1 LYSDAIAYPILPGLQ
16 PNRRLLMAMYIAI
29 EGGDGS
35 GKSTVATAIE
45 KRLNALGHR
54 TVVVREPGSTP
65 LGEEI
70 RKLLLDG
77 EAMAPWAEAFLFA
90 AQRAQL
96 AAEVISPA
104 LQGGMWVISDRTYFS
119 SVAYQGAGR
128 GLGMET
134 VRDINETGLEG
145 VEPDRVFV
153 LDIDVDVALGR
164 QGRPDRIGAEDPSFH
179 RAVRGAYQ
187 QLADAEPDRVKIIDN
202 TMDLAQVVEAIMGQL
217 T

>member
-1 LYSDAIAYPILPGLQ
+1 MGA
-16 PNRRLLMAMYIAI
+16 YIAI

-35 GKSTVATAIE
+35 GKSTVATAVE
-45 KRLNALGHR
+45 ERLNALGYE
-54 TVVVREPGSTP
+54 TVMVREPGSTA

-77 EAMAPWAEAFLFA
+77 DHMAPWAEAFLFA

-96 AAEVISPA
+96 AAEVIAPA
-104 LQGGMWVISDRTYFS
+104 LAAGKWVISDRTYFS

-128 GLGMET
+128 GLGTET
-134 VRDINETGLEG
+134 VRSINETGLEG
-145 VEPDRVFV
+145 VEPDHVFV

-164 QGRPDRIGAEDPSFH
+164 QGSPDRIGGEGPSFH

-187 QLADAEPDRVKIIDN
+187 QLAETEPERVKIIDN
-202 TMDLAQVVEAIMGQL
+202 SMDLDTVVVEIMAHL
-217 T
+217 S

>member
-1 LYSDAIAYPILPGLQ
+1 MGA
-16 PNRRLLMAMYIAI
+16 YIAI

-35 GKSTVATAIE
+35 GKSTVATAVE
-45 KRLNALGHR
+45 ERLRSLGHE
-54 TVVVREPGSTP
+54 TVMVREPGSTA

-77 EAMAPWAEAFLFA
+77 DHMTPWAEAFLFA

-104 LQGGMWVISDRTYFS
+104 LSAGKWVISDRTYFS

-128 GLGMET
+128 GLGTET
-134 VRDINETGLEG
+134 VRSINETGLEG
-145 VEPDRVFV
+145 VEPEHVFV

-164 QGRPDRIGAEDPSFH
+164 QGRPDRIGGEDAAFH
-179 RAVRGAYQ
+179 RSVRGAYQ
-187 QLADAEPDRVKIIDN
+187 QLAEVEPERVKIIDN
-202 TMDLAQVVEAIMGQL
+202 TMDLGTVVAEIMGHL
-217 T
+217 A

>member
-1 LYSDAIAYPILPGLQ
+1 
-16 PNRRLLMAMYIAI
+16 MASYIAI

-35 GKSTVATAIE
+35 GKSTVA
-45 KRLNALGHR
+45 NAVEASLKVLGHE
-54 TVVVREPGSTP
+54 TLVVREPGSTP

-77 EAMAPWAEAFLFA
+77 DHMAPWAEAFLFA

-96 AAEVISPA
+96 ASEVIAPA
-104 LQGGMWVISDRTYFS
+104 LEAGTWVISDRTYFS

-128 GLGMET
+128 GLGTET
-134 VRDINETGLEG
+134 VRSINEAGLEG
-145 VEPDRVFV
+145 VEPDYVFI
-153 LDIDVDVALGR
+153 LDIDVEVALGR
-164 QGRPDRIGAEDPSFH
+164 QGRPDRIGGEGPSFH

-187 QLADAEPDRVKIIDN
+187 QLAETEPDRVKIIDN
-202 TMDLAQVVEAIMGQL
+202 SMDIDTVVAVIMGHL

>member
-1 LYSDAIAYPILPGLQ
+1 MGA
-16 PNRRLLMAMYIAI
+16 YIAI

-35 GKSTVATAIE
+35 GKSTVATAVSE
-45 KRLNALGHR
+45 QLKALGHG
-54 TVVVREPGSTP
+54 TVMVREPGSTA

-77 EAMAPWAEAFLFA
+77 EHMTPWAEAFLFA

-96 AAEVISPA
+96 ATEVIAPA
-104 LQGGMWVISDRTYFS
+104 LSAGKWVISDRTYFS

-128 GLGMET
+128 GLGTET
-134 VRDINETGLEG
+134 VRSINETGLEG
-145 VEPDRVFV
+145 VEPDHVFV

-164 QGRPDRIGAEDPSFH
+164 QGRPDRIGSEEASFH

-187 QLADAEPDRVKIIDN
+187 QLAETEPRRVKIIDN
-202 TMDLAQVVEAIMGQL
+202 SMGLEIVVAEIMGQL

>member
-1 LYSDAIAYPILPGLQ
+1 MGK
-16 PNRRLLMAMYIAI
+16 YIAI

-45 KRLNALGHR
+45 GRLQALGHT

-77 EAMAPWAEAFLFA
+77 EEMAPWTEAFLFA

-96 AAEVISPA
+96 AVEVISPA
-104 LQGGMWVISDRTYFS
+104 LDEGMWVISDRTYFS

-128 GLGMET
+128 GLGMDT
-134 VRDINETGLEG
+134 VRSTNETGLEG
-145 VEPDRVFV
+145 VEPDLVFV

-202 TMDLAQVVEAIMGQL
+202 SMELAEVVEAIMSHL